1 MGEEEEEEEDL
12 GLATARVGGRFAAA
26 ITAITAITAKVL
38 AHHAAV
44 TGPETAI
51 PRGPSCGRAEFAGGT
66 TLCRDGRVDVGSPTS
81 DLQYAIVRVIERT
94 RPQPLQEE
102 RLGA

>member
-26 ITAITAITAKVL
+26 TTAITAKVL

-94 RPQPLQEE
+94 R
-102 RLGA
+102 R